1 MVDSETGDASE
12 SVEDGRSVSLL
23 IKDEVQ
29 NEDLDPHK
37 PPSDNNN
44 IDNYQILSEL
54 GAGGMGVVYKAK
66 RQGVDNTLAIKMLHP
81 KLVLDEANIRRF
93 EHEAKA
99 ASCLTHP
106 HLVAV
111 YDFGFTEK
119 REPYLVMDYVE
130 GESLSSIIASE
141 HSIAPQRCIN
151 IFLQVCEALSHA
163 HAKQIIHRDL
173 KPNNIMLSKVEGSDA
188 DFVKIVDF
196 GIAQL
201 LPNADTERERLTQT
215 GELIGSPVY
224 MSPEQCLGNALDARS
239 DIYTVGCT
247 MYEALCGRPPLLKDN
262 VVQTILAHLNDLPQP
277 LKNVPEELGS
287 VVMRCLEK
295 NPAHRY
301 QTVEELKEALEM
313 VHSSTL
319 PWRKKI
325 LESRISQWRIRSL
338 LKRFEKRGFIA
349 LAACTAITGI
359 AWMWYSQATADTTL
373 NQYMTQAKLS
383 DLQLDLQNSRNNWTR
398 AIAEAERLKKP
409 RKLIADLHNRLGDT
423 YLADTAQ
430 TDRSL
435 ANQQF
440 EIALANLEA
449 THTDISDRIQIL
461 NKLTTS
467 SAFYGQMVGTVQPTR
482 LLNTTVQSPDEIFRN
497 LVLRDLPLKTT
508 YTRAITDEQLAQ
520 RKYVLALSIL
530 SQFSDLPAV
539 NHRLNRACAGLSEQM
554 DAKHALQYLLPV
566 WLLKPN
572 PEIDRLVNKYSAA
585 VDNPALPELL
595 RKLDTALTEANFSDV
610 QHYSALAKT
619 RTNLYIFDQMSTRAA
634 WLLSEHSQN
643 SIVKSSN
650 VAGDLEQ
657 IKWREM
663 LLKLN
668 AEVLPEENSQ
678 RRDNV
683 RALAVLYVKVGKHP
697 ADAQRYFEYLIKTAK
712 EPSEECRCWLPLMVS
727 LMQQNKYKEA
737 YQVSQYQLIDRR
749 SGNPVQGDYP
759 CDRSFLAIEAANKI
773 GLKARARQLSGELLG
788 FEIQC
793 LQGATSG
800 TIGPA
805 IYIPHDADFL
815 P

>member
-1 MVDSETGDASE
+1 
-12 SVEDGRSVSLL
+12 
-23 IKDEVQ
+23 
-29 NEDLDPHK
+29 
-37 PPSDNNN
+37 
-44 IDNYQILSEL
+44 
-54 GAGGMGVVYKAK
+54 
-66 RQGVDNTLAIKMLHP
+66 
-81 KLVLDEANIRRF
+81 
-93 EHEAKA
+93 
-99 ASCLTHP
+99 
-106 HLVAV
+106 
-111 YDFGFTEK
+111 
-119 REPYLVMDYVE
+119 
-130 GESLSSIIASE
+130 
-141 HSIAPQRCIN
+141 
-151 IFLQVCEALSHA
+151 
-163 HAKQIIHRDL
+163 
-173 KPNNIMLSKVEGSDA
+173 
-188 DFVKIVDF
+188 
-196 GIAQL
+196 
-201 LPNADTERERLTQT
+201 
-215 GELIGSPVY
+215 
-224 MSPEQCLGNALDARS
+224 
-239 DIYTVGCT
+239 
-247 MYEALCGRPPLLKDN
+247 
-262 VVQTILAHLNDLPQP
+262 
-277 LKNVPEELGS
+277 
-287 VVMRCLEK
+287 
-295 NPAHRY
+295 
-301 QTVEELKEALEM
+301 
-313 VHSSTL
+313 
-319 PWRKKI
+319 
-325 LESRISQWRIRSL
+325 
-338 LKRFEKRGFIA
+338 
-349 LAACTAITGI
+349 
-359 AWMWYSQATADTTL
+359 
-373 NQYMTQAKLS
+373 
-383 DLQLDLQNSRNNWTR
+383 
-398 AIAEAERLKKP
+398 ERLKKP